1 MRKLVFVALLAS
13 LAGCQSLGNMFGTTS
28 RPKPQPA
35 PYTPDP
41 LHHTRGTWTA
51 PVHDDY
57 CNSPSGKRWRVSR
70 EWVTCRPCR
79 QLANL

>member
-35 PYTPDP
+35 PSYTPDP
-41 LHHTRGTWTA
+41 LMSPDIDEQQKYGRARFSYPDQDWVAGPS
-51 PVHDDY
+51 PV
-57 CNSPSGKRWRVSR
+57 NRPSPSGR
-70 EWVTCRPCR
+70 
-79 QLANL
+79 